1 MICVIVVLIL
11 TISTTCIA
19 QGQVNYQY
27 DASNRLKSVN
37 YLKNGLIY
45 TTTYT
50 YDSNG
55 NLMKANTVTDSNLLT
70 NSGFENYTGTSGVA
84 DGWLKWL
91 SASMTDGIQVVSS
104 PVSAGSK
111 AQKISSSSMPSGA
124 RALIYQ
130 DIAVDSN
137 KAYIMNGRINVES
150 LNNAKVVYNITFYD
164 ANQNYV
170 GLNLVEFTATTNGYI
185 TKTSSGTTPAN
196 AARARIHV
204 ELDSTGT
211 EASGTYYLDSI
222 NFMYSTEVNLLS
234 NPGFEN
240 YIGTSG
246 VSDGWLKW
254 LSASM
259 TDGIQVVS
267 SPVSAGSKAQKISS
281 SSMPSGAR
289 ALIYQDIAV
298 DSNKAYIMNGRINVE
313 SLNNAKVVYNITFYD
328 ANQNYVGLNLVE
340 FTATTNGYITKTSSG
355 TTPANAA
362 RARIHVELDSTGTE
376 ASGTYY
382 LDSINFMYSTE
393 VNLLSNASF
402 ENYTETNRVAD
413 GWQKL
418 ESSGITGQYTSSS
431 DATEGL
437 RSQLVEV
444 NSLPYG
450 HAAGISQLVAVE
462 GGKSYKFQSQ
472 VKAESLNNAKVTHWL
487 TYHDAAGNQIGGI
500 STPQQTNSEY
510 TTYTITG
517 TTPANTVSMHV
528 RLYLLNDYSPG
539 TIGMGKMKIDMTQL
553 TYTTETERLSNP
565 GFETNGR
572 TNGVADGW
580 QKLESSGITG
590 QYTSSSD
597 ATGGLR
603 SQQVEVN
610 SLPYGHAAG
619 ISQLVAVEGGKSYK
633 FQSQVKAESLNNA
646 KVTHWLTYH
655 DAAGNQ
661 IGGISTPQQTNS
673 EYTTYTITGTTPDNT
688 VSMHVRLYLLNDY
701 SLGTIGMGK
710 MKIDMTQLTYT
721 AETGR
726 LSNASFENY
735 TGINGVSDGWAKYV
749 DTGANDGMQVVT
761 SPVSSGIQ
769 AQKISST
776 NIPINGN
783 AVGIVQNIQVDANK
797 PYVISSRI
805 NIESLTNTKAQIY
818 TLFYDANNQ
827 VVGSTDTEYA
837 AVGAGYTTVSLNTI
851 TPANAAYARLYVLLR
866 ATGSGASGTFYVD
879 NMIFQ

>member
-137 KAYIMNGRINVES
+137 KAYI
-150 LNNAKVVYNITFYD
+150 L
-164 ANQNYV
+164 
-170 GLNLVEFTATTNGYI
+170 
-185 TKTSSGTTPAN
+185 
-196 AARARIHV
+196 
-204 ELDSTGT
+204 
-211 EASGTYYLDSI
+211 
-222 NFMYSTEVNLLS
+222 
-234 NPGFEN
+234 
-240 YIGTSG
+240 
-246 VSDGWLKW
+246 
-254 LSASM
+254 
-259 TDGIQVVS
+259 
-267 SPVSAGSKAQKISS
+267 
-281 SSMPSGAR
+281 
-289 ALIYQDIAV
+289 
-298 DSNKAYIMNGRINVE
+298 NGRINVE

-437 RSQLVEV
+437 RSQL
-444 NSLPYG
+444 
-450 HAAGISQLVAVE
+450 
-462 GGKSYKFQSQ
+462 
-472 VKAESLNNAKVTHWL
+472 
-487 TYHDAAGNQIGGI
+487 
-500 STPQQTNSEY
+500 
-510 TTYTITG
+510 
-517 TTPANTVSMHV
+517 
-528 RLYLLNDYSPG
+528 
-539 TIGMGKMKIDMTQL
+539 
-553 TYTTETERLSNP
+553 
-565 GFETNGR
+565 
-572 TNGVADGW
+572 
-580 QKLESSGITG
+580 
-590 QYTSSSD
+590 
-597 ATGGLR
+597 
-603 SQQVEVN
+603 VEVN